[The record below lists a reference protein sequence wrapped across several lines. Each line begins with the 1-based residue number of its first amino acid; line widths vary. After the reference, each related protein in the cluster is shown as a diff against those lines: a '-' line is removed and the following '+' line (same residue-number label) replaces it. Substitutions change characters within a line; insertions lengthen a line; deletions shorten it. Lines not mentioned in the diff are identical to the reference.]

1 MGSRDFGKTVKNQQ
15 FSAYIVEAVWRKAT
29 IVLGIDPAVRR
40 KDACG
45 AWIDRDQYGVTADN
59 GTGWEIDHIFAVVR
73 GGSDNLGNLQ
83 PLQWQNNRAKGD
95 ALPGQWVRAVG
106 AHPSGISTRTAS
118 PDAVGPE
125 PAFYQPSIS

>member
-1 MGSRDFGKTVKNQQ
+1 MHRRDFGKTVKNQP
-15 FSAYIVEAVWRKAT
+15 FSEYIVEAVWRKGT
-29 IVLGIDPAVRR
+29 IVVGINPAVRR

-45 AWIDRDQYGVTADN
+45 AWIDRDQYGVTVDN
-59 GTGWEIDHIFAVVR
+59 GTGWEIDHVFAVVR

-106 AHPSGISTRTAS
+106 AHPQRARDVCEDGVA
-118 PDAVGPE
+118 
-125 PAFYQPSIS
+125 